1 MGEIRVPVCYDRSMA
16 YLYETHLHTCQSS
29 ACASAPGRDYIPYYQ
44 DAGYSGIVVTDHF
57 FRGNSTVDQYL
68 PWREWVKE
76 FCRGFEDAWEE
87 GARRGLDVFFGW
99 EETFEG
105 DDYLVY
111 GLDKEWLLEHP
122 EARHWTRREQYR
134 AVQAAGGCVVH
145 AHPFRQHDYIRE
157 VCLAPRL
164 IDAVEVAYAGNQEQ
178 YYDILALRY
187 AEKLGLPL
195 SAGSDIHHI
204 KQAEAGDLYG
214 VYLREKPKN
223 AGRNGNSM
231 CTISIPYILPIAVTV
246 PWLRR
251 PCFSAMRSPRLSS
264 VSRPR
269 VTDPVHTR
277 SQSSRVSSA
286 VAIMLSS

>member
-1 MGEIRVPVCYDRSMA
+1 MA

-29 ACASAPGRDYIPYYQ
+29 ACASAAGREYIPYYL

-57 FRGNSTVDQYL
+57 FRGNSTLDPYL
-68 PWREWVKE
+68 PWRAWVRE
-76 FCRGFEDAWEE
+76 FCRGYEDAREE

-122 EARHWTRREQYR
+122 EVRRWTRREQYQ

-145 AHPFRQHDYIRE
+145 AHPFRQHDYIEE

-164 IDAVEVAYAGNQEQ
+164 IDAVEVANAGNREQ
-178 YYDILALRY
+178 GYDALALRY

-204 KQAEAGDLYG
+204 EQAEAGELYG
-214 VYLREKPKN
+214 VYLREKPENSAAFAAMIKAGEVRGTADLRIE
-223 AGRNGNSM
+223 AGRLESRGDEALH
-231 CTISIPYILPIAVTV
+231 TPLKILDETEQPISRNF
-246 PWLRR
+246 WDFLR
-251 PCFSAMRSPRLSS
+251 AG
-264 VSRPR
+264 
-269 VTDPVHTR
+269 TNT
-277 SQSSRVSSA
+277 
-286 VAIMLSS
+286 